1 MTRHTKM
8 YERDER
14 TMTTRGSTRPPTPY
28 LDRTAMYGATK
39 AFLSQFAACLA
50 VEVKSRGAWVC
61 RAHACMHACAC
72 AVFVCSV
79 CVVARVDP
87 IEGIHTPA
95 THSPTFPPPNRHPTD
110 RPTRDRRDVGA
121 PVPCGLALLRQDA
134 QDGDAR
140 HGAPAADL
148 ACVCTYRHAA

>member
-1 MTRHTKM
+1 
-8 YERDER
+8 
-14 TMTTRGSTRPPTPY
+14 
-28 LDRTAMYGATK
+28 MYGATK

-61 RAHACMHACAC
+61 RAHACMHVLVLCLYAGRC
-72 AVFVCSV
+72 V

-121 PVPCGLALLRQDA
+121 PVPRGLALL
-134 QDGDAR
+134 
-140 HGAPAADL
+140 
-148 ACVCTYRHAA
+148 